1 MMTVK
6 DENANPLLNN
16 MDPNLIKTKLEKDI
30 TKQKQEAI
38 LAEQKEIENQK
49 RLKEAQSKFDNDG
62 ELDDESEKEEDVEEK
77 PTGIIQPKYKIVPT
91 FPMEMMDAWGGY
103 TTS

>member
-49 RLKEAQSKFDNDG
+49 RLKEA
-62 ELDDESEKEEDVEEK
+62 
-77 PTGIIQPKYKIVPT
+77 
-91 FPMEMMDAWGGY
+91 
-103 TTS
+103 